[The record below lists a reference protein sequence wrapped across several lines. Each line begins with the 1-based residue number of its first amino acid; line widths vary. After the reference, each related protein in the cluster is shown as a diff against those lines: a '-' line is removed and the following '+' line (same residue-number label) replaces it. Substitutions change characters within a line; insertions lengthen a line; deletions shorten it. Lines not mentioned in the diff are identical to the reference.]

1 MHLNK
6 YKISL
11 IVVLCLVLTIILSL
25 PTYANTQTTKTAPVD
40 VAVSPEVEQT
50 VDSASTNS
58 ADVLIELNDYSIEDL
73 ANTTKRNSLKNDVE
87 NISDDLNLDQ
97 NSTTSYSRIPVVAT
111 KIDAEQLDELRNDSR
126 VKSVTLQ
133 RRYSVEDLKDTQTGM
148 KSLDQAT
155 SILNADGAWTNS
167 TPYTGAGQKI
177 VIADHWVEKY

>member
-25 PTYANTQTTKTAPVD
+25 PTYANTQTTKTASVD

-97 NSTTSYSRIPVVAT
+97 N
-111 KIDAEQLDELRNDSR
+111 
-126 VKSVTLQ
+126 
-133 RRYSVEDLKDTQTGM
+133 
-148 KSLDQAT
+148 
-155 SILNADGAWTNS
+155 
-167 TPYTGAGQKI
+167 
-177 VIADHWVEKY
+177 